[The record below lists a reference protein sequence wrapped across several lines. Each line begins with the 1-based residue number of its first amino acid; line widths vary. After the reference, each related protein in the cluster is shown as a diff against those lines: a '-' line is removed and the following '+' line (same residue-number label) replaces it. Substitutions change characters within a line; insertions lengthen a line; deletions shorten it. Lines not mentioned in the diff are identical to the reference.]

1 MTLAPGIRLG
11 PYEIV
16 SPLDSGGMGEVYTA
30 RDTRLDR
37 LVALKTS
44 RAEFSER
51 FEREARA
58 VAALNHPNICQL
70 YDVGP
75 SYLVMERVKGTPIQ
89 PTSDVGRLINLAI
102 QIADGLTAAHA
113 AGIVHRDLKPSN
125 VLVTQDG
132 QVKILDFGLA
142 MMAPLAMGA
151 SDVTRPQVQTET
163 GVTLGTAAYM
173 SPEQARGEDLD
184 ARTDLW
190 SLGVVLYEL
199 ATGQRPFDGATS
211 PIIFEQLLSKE
222 PVPVR
227 RRNAKLPPEL
237 DRVITRLLEKDRETR
252 YQSAADVRADLKRIA
267 RETTGTAAASSDKV
281 RASWSRPR
289 GIVVAASIAGAL
301 LLALVGWRMLSRD
314 EGPIAPPS
322 QWQQLTNFTDSLVD
336 PSLSPDGRM
345 VTFIRTGSTA
355 QFPRLGD
362 VYVKLLP
369 DGESVRLTNSIQ
381 GRYAPTFTPD
391 GSRVAFTQ
399 IAPSAPPSWD
409 TWTIPIGGGEPT
421 RMLPNA
427 SGLAWIDAQHVLFSQ
442 IMGNGIH
449 MGIVTSTTGRADEHE
464 IYYPDHERAM
474 AHYSYLSPDRR
485 SVLIAEM
492 DRAQEFQRCRLIP
505 FEGGSPG
512 TQVGP
517 PGACVAAAWSPDGA
531 WMYFSVIANGVSHLW
546 RQRFPDGQPEQMTFG
561 PTEEVGLAMAP
572 DGRSIV
578 TSVGQRRSEIWMRDA
593 SGERAVSIEGI
604 AFAPK
609 LSMDGRRL
617 YYLLQ
622 RNSRDATFIELRTL
636 DLATGKTDRPL
647 PDRSVWQYD
656 VSQDEREVVFM
667 TRAENGAREI
677 WLAPLDR
684 SAPPRR
690 ITENADDPSFA
701 GSEIAFRELDTKA
714 IYVTRIGKDGT
725 ARQRIIETPIIDKGD
740 TSPDGAW
747 VVAIASGTGER
758 GPTPG
763 TTIQSLRGG
772 PPTLL
777 CPGNCP
783 SAFSADGRWLYVTLL
798 GIGQQPGSGAKTL
811 AVRMGE
817 NGELPASLSTVVGA
831 AFAGTLPSDQPGVR
845 LLQGTFIA
853 PGPDPSTYAYV
864 KQEVQSNLFRIP
876 IR

>member
-1 MTLAPGIRLG
+1 
-11 PYEIV
+11 
-16 SPLDSGGMGEVYTA
+16 
-30 RDTRLDR
+30 
-37 LVALKTS
+37 
-44 RAEFSER
+44 
-51 FEREARA
+51 
-58 VAALNHPNICQL
+58 
-70 YDVGP
+70 
-75 SYLVMERVKGTPIQ
+75 MERVKGAPIQ
-89 PTSDVGRLINLAI
+89 PTNDVGRLLNLAI
-102 QIADGLTAAHA
+102 QIADGLAAAHA

-125 VLVTQDG
+125 VLVTQEG

-151 SDVTRPQVQTET
+151 SDVTRPQVHTET
-163 GVTLGTAAYM
+163 GVTLGTAQYM

-199 ATGQRPFDGATS
+199 ATGVRPFDGATS

-222 PVPVR
+222 PAPVR
-227 RRNAKLPPEL
+227 RNNAKLPLEL
-237 DRVITRLLEKDRETR
+237 DRVVMRLLEKDRETR

-267 RETTGTAAASSDKV
+267 RGTAGTAVVGDPRKEGTSAP
-281 RASWSRPR
+281 RRR
-289 GIVVAASIAGAL
+289 GILAAAAIAGVSV
-301 LLALVGWRMLSRD
+301 LAVLGWRALDRD
-314 EGPIAPPS
+314 DGPIAPPS
-322 QWQQLTNFTDSLVD
+322 EWQQLTNFTDSLVD

-345 VTFIRTGSTA
+345 VTFLRTGSTA

-381 GRYAPTFTPD
+381 ARYAPTFTPD

-449 MGIVTSTTGRADEHE
+449 MGIVTSTTGRADERE

-492 DRAQEFQRCRLIP
+492 DRAQQFQRCRLTP
-505 FEGGSPG
+505 FEGRSPG

-517 PGACVAAAWSPDGA
+517 PGECVAAAWSPDGA
-531 WMYFSVIANGVSHLW
+531 WMYFSVIVNGVSHLW
-546 RQRFPDGQPEQMTFG
+546 RQRFPDGRPEQMTFG

-572 DGRSIV
+572 DGRSLV

-604 AFAPK
+604 AFAPQ
-609 LSMDGRRL
+609 LSIDGRRL

-622 RNSRDATFIELRTL
+622 RDSRDAAFIELRTL

-656 VSQDEREVVFM
+656 VSQDEREVVFT

-690 ITENADDPSFA
+690 ITENADNPSFA
-701 GSEIAFRELDTKA
+701 GSEIAFRELDAKA
-714 IYVTRIGKDGT
+714 IYATRIGKDGT
-725 ARQRIIETPIIDKGD
+725 ARQRIIETPILDKGD

-747 VVAIASGTGER
+747 VVAIASGTSEG
-758 GPTPG
+758 GATPG
-763 TTIQSLRGG
+763 TTIRSLRGG

-777 CPGNCP
+777 CPGGFCP
-783 SAFSADGRWLYVTLL
+783 ATFSADGRWLYVTLL
-798 GIGQQPGSGAKTL
+798 GIGQQPGSSAKIL
-811 AVRMGE
+811 AVRMGDK
-817 NGELPASLSTVVGA
+817 GELPASLSAVVQA
-831 AFAGTLPSDQPGVR
+831 AFAGTLPPDQPGVR
-845 LLQGTFIA
+845 LLQGTFVA

>member
-1 MTLAPGIRLG
+1 
-11 PYEIV
+11 
-16 SPLDSGGMGEVYTA
+16 MGEVYTA

-37 LVALKTS
+37 LVAIKTS
-44 RAEFSER
+44 KAEFSER

-75 SYLVMERVKGTPIQ
+75 SYLVMERVKGAPIQ
-89 PTSDVGRLINLAI
+89 PTNDVGRLLNLAI
-102 QIADGLTAAHA
+102 QIADGLAAAHA

-125 VLVTQDG
+125 VLVTQEG

-142 MMAPLAMGA
+142 MMTPLAMGA
-151 SDVTRPQVQTET
+151 SDVTRPQVHTET
-163 GVTLGTAAYM
+163 GVTLGTAQYM

-199 ATGQRPFDGATS
+199 ATGALPFAGATS
-211 PIIFEQLLSKE
+211 PIIFQQLLSRE
-222 PVPVR
+222 PPPIR
-227 RRNAKLPPEL
+227 QRNKKLPAEL
-237 DRVITRLLEKDRETR
+237 ERVITRLLEKDRETR

-267 RETTGTAAASSDKV
+267 RETSGPVAAVDHRKE
-281 RASWSRPR
+281 RTSWSRR
-289 GIVVAASIAGAL
+289 GLIVAAGIAGVIV
-301 LLALVGWRMLSRD
+301 LATLGWRAFSRD
-314 EGPIAPPS
+314 DGPIAPPS
-322 QWQQLTNFTDSLVD
+322 EWQQLTNFTDSLVD

-345 VTFIRTGSTA
+345 VTFLRTGSTA

-381 GRYAPTFTPD
+381 PRYAPTFTPD

-399 IAPSAPPSWD
+399 IASSAPPSWD

-449 MGIVTSTTGRADEHE
+449 MGIVTSTTGRAGERE

-492 DRAQEFQRCRLIP
+492 DRAQEFQRCRLTP

-531 WMYFSVIANGVSHLW
+531 WMYFNVSVNGVSHLW
-546 RQRFPDGQPEQMTFG
+546 RQRFPDGRPEQMTFG

-578 TSVGQRRSEIWMRDA
+578 TSVGQRRSEIRMRDA

-604 AFAPK
+604 AFAPQ
-609 LSMDGRRL
+609 LSIDGRRL

-622 RNSRDATFIELRTL
+622 RDSRDAAFIELRTL

-647 PDRSVWQYD
+647 PDRSVWHYD

-667 TRAENGAREI
+667 TRAENGSREI
-677 WLAPLDR
+677 WLATLDR
-684 SAPPRR
+684 STPPRR
-690 ITENADDPSFA
+690 ITENGDVPSFA
-701 GSEIAFRELDTKA
+701 GSEIAFRELDAKA
-714 IYVTRIGKDGT
+714 NYVARIGKDGT
-725 ARQRIIETPIIDKGD
+725 ERRRVIETPIIDKGD

-747 VVAIASGTGER
+747 VVAIVSGTGER
-758 GPTPG
+758 GSTPG
-763 TTIQSLRGG
+763 TTIRPLRGG
-772 PPTLL
+772 EPTLL

-783 SAFSADGRWLYVTLL
+783 SMFSADGRWLYVTLL
-798 GIGQQPGSGAKTL
+798 GIGQQPGSSAKIL

-817 NGELPASLSTVVGA
+817 KGELPASLSAVVQA
-831 AFAGTLPSDQPGVR
+831 AFAGTLPPDQPGLR